1 MYLKERKPMKQNLK
15 NLALGLLAGV
25 ILSTALY
32 GPMLISI
39 EAATPNGVNVFFGDY
54 GYHFEGAAQ

>member
-1 MYLKERKPMKQNLK
+1 MKLHLK
-15 NLALGLLAGV
+15 NTALGIAAGLALSA
-25 ILSTALY
+25 ALY